1 MLTPRFRPGVD
12 TDQAMAALSRRVE
25 GVGSFAALPADRP
38 VDLVNFGRVQNLPV
52 VLASI
57 LAALAALA
65 ALTLAHLL
73 VTSTRRRRR
82 DVAVLRTLGF
92 VPRQVHGAV
101 ATQATTLA
109 TLALVLG
116 VPLGVLAAR
125 LLWLAFAHGLGIVPR
140 PVLPVAALLIL
151 VPATVVAA
159 NAIAYLPGRRAAR
172 GPVAQALRVE

>member
-25 GVGSFAALPADRP
+25 GVGSFAALPAGRP

-57 LAALAALA
+57 LAALA